1 MQVSSFHLC
10 SKFTFLSLWSV
21 LFIFSVIFELV
32 NQRQELWDKML
43 ELENRANDPSRL
55 FHNRGGQLLLEE
67 KERKN
72 IQKVIQ

>member
-1 MQVSSFHLC
+1 MFV
-10 SKFTFLSLWSV
+10 
-21 LFIFSVIFELV
+21 FSVIFELA

-43 ELENRANDPSRL
+43 ELESRANDRNRL

-72 IQKVIQ
+72 IQKVI